1 MGYLN
6 GSAAWLIWFRLPI
19 CRSVT
24 FLQIYNKLVE
34 KLVNS
39 AEGNLIS
46 REKPISKGC
55 KFVDNLL
62 VKGKKNI
69 SEPVIPLCHLN
80 NFGERMSESWP
91 PKEIS
96 LDPGKRVLFLTKDL
110 ELIKRQLYDGLNLKM
125 SDVSPEDLLDDINTD
140 AMTPAWVCFDHK
152 PSEIAKNAYAGVM
165 HDGMRVFSEKALI
178 NGNFEVIVS
187 GQRKGTGSSRE
198 TAAQCERWAGIRI
211 VIASSFAPI
220 HERNNINLGQLMGD
234 YDMLARL
241 QNGESIPLDEFTS
254 RYDPVTK
261 LIIENGGLFP
271 FAEKLSND
279 EISLPPLDTPSG
291 PMTMAEKIIARN
303 LVGHVEGQCVKPHD
317 PVIAQV
323 QGGYS
328 HEFTTAQVHTF
339 LSEEYGESYQL
350 PNPNKFAV
358 FEDHLLYA
366 AHNPKFVPHM
376 GKVQTL
382 RDLQVEFQKHT
393 GVRDYSAVDGV
404 SPGICHQVARE
415 EFIEIGDFIQAT
427 DSHTCMGGASNALT
441 YGVGATEYASLVYS
455 GFTFVK
461 VPESIRFEL
470 IGKLNDGCTAKD
482 VILYILSDHAREEL
496 TLNRSMEFGGPGL
509 SSLSIDERATLCN
522 MATECSGRT
531 GICEADESL
540 YDWMENAQNLNRK
553 RMQIQSV
560 APDEEAVY
568 DGGIHTIDLSEI
580 VPMVAHPGNPDKGI
594 PSDPTNGANISDIGD
609 VSIDIAYGGSC
620 TAGKEDDMAYYAEV
634 CQAARDAGLKVKEGV
649 EFFIQFGSKQVKDLA
664 VKNGW
669 HELFESVGV
678 KLIDPGCGACIGAGP
693 GVSIQQ
699 AQVTVSAIN
708 RNFQGRSGPGKL
720 YLASPLTVAASA
732 FTGKIT
738 AWEDGCLES

>member
-1 MGYLN
+1 MTD
-6 GSAAWLIWFRLPI
+6 I
-19 CRSVT
+19 
-24 FLQIYNKLVE
+24 
-34 KLVNS
+34 
-39 AEGNLIS
+39 
-46 REKPISKGC
+46 
-55 KFVDNLL
+55 
-62 VKGKKNI
+62 
-69 SEPVIPLCHLN
+69 
-80 NFGERMSESWP
+80 WP
-91 PKEIS
+91 PEEVKLS
-96 LDPGKRVLFLTKDL
+96 PGKRVLFLTKNLD
-110 ELIKRQLYDGLNLKM
+110 LIKQQLYDGLNLKM

-140 AMTPAWVCFDHK
+140 AMTPAWVCFDHD
-152 PSEIAKNAYAGVM
+152 PAEIAKNAYAGLM
-165 HDGMRVFSEKALI
+165 QDGIRVFREKALI
-178 NGNFEVIVS
+178 DGGFEVIVS

-234 YDMLARL
+234 YEILERL
-241 QNGESIPLDEFTS
+241 QNGESVNLGEFTS

-271 FAEKLSND
+271 FASKLQSK
-279 EISLPPLDTPSG
+279 EIILPPLETPDC

-303 LVGHVEGQCVKPHD
+303 LVGQSDGQCVKPHD

-339 LSEEYGESYQL
+339 LSQEYGEDYTL
-350 PNPNKFAV
+350 PNPSKFAV

-376 GKVQTL
+376 DKVQTL

-393 GVRDYSAVDGV
+393 GVRDYSAKDGV

-415 EFIEIGDFIQAT
+415 EFIEVGDFIQAT

-441 YGVGATEYASLVYS
+441 YGVGATEYSSLVYS

-470 IGKLNDGCTAKD
+470 IGSLNDGCTAKD

-509 SSLSIDERATLCN
+509 TSLSIDERATLCN

-531 GICEADESL
+531 GICEPDDAL
-540 YDWMENAQNLNRK
+540 FDWMERSQGISRTLMEKMA
-553 RMQIQSV
+553 V
-560 APDEEAVY
+560 TPDKGAKY
-568 DGGIHTIDLSEI
+568 DGGIHVIDLGEI
-580 VPMVAHPGNPDKGI
+580 VPMVAHPGDPDQGI
-594 PSDPTNGANISDIGD
+594 PSDPTNGANISDIGE

-620 TAGKEDDMAYYAEV
+620 TAGKEDDISYYAMV
-634 CQAARDAGLKVKEGV
+634 CEAAEKMGLKVNENV
-649 EFFIQFGSKQVKDLA
+649 EFYIQYGSGLVKDLA
-664 VKNGW
+664 VRKGW
-669 HELFESVGV
+669 HDLFLRVGV

-693 GVSIQQ
+693 GVSIDQE
-699 AQVTVSAIN
+699 QVTVSAIN

-720 YLASPLTVAASA
+720 YLASPLTVATSA
-732 FTGKIT
+732 FTGHIS
-738 AWEDGCLES
+738 AWENGFFE

>member
-1 MGYLN
+1 MTD
-6 GSAAWLIWFRLPI
+6 I
-19 CRSVT
+19 
-24 FLQIYNKLVE
+24 
-34 KLVNS
+34 
-39 AEGNLIS
+39 
-46 REKPISKGC
+46 
-55 KFVDNLL
+55 
-62 VKGKKNI
+62 
-69 SEPVIPLCHLN
+69 
-80 NFGERMSESWP
+80 WP
-91 PKEIS
+91 PEEVKLS
-96 LDPGKRVLFLTKDL
+96 PGKRVLFLTKNLD
-110 ELIKRQLYDGLNLKM
+110 LIKQQLYDGLNLKM

-140 AMTPAWVCFDHK
+140 AMTPAWVCFDHD
-152 PSEIAKNAYAGVM
+152 PAEIAKNAYAGLM
-165 HDGMRVFSEKALI
+165 QDGIRVFREKALI
-178 NGNFEVIVS
+178 DGGFEVIVS

-234 YDMLARL
+234 YEILERL
-241 QNGESIPLDEFTS
+241 QNGESVNLGEFTS

-271 FAEKLSND
+271 FASKLQSK
-279 EISLPPLDTPSG
+279 EIILPPLETPDC

-303 LVGHVEGQCVKPHD
+303 LVGQSDGQCVKPHD

-339 LSEEYGESYQL
+339 LSQEYGEDYTL
-350 PNPNKFAV
+350 PNPSKFAV

-376 GKVQTL
+376 DKVQTL

-393 GVRDYSAVDGV
+393 GVRDYSAKDGV

-415 EFIEIGDFIQAT
+415 EFIEVGDFIQAT

-441 YGVGATEYASLVYS
+441 YGVGATEYSSLVYS

-470 IGKLNDGCTAKD
+470 IGSLNDGCTAKD

-509 SSLSIDERATLCN
+509 TSLSIDERATLCN

-531 GICEADESL
+531 GICEPDDAL
-540 YDWMENAQNLNRK
+540 FDWMEKAQGISRTLMEK
-553 RMQIQSV
+553 MSV
-560 APDEEAVY
+560 TPDEGAKY
-568 DGGIHTIDLSEI
+568 DGGIHVIDLGEI
-580 VPMVAHPGNPDKGI
+580 VPMVAHPGDPDKGI
-594 PSDPTNGANISDIGD
+594 PSDPTNGANISEIGE

-620 TAGKEDDMAYYAEV
+620 TAGKEDDISYYAMV
-634 CQAARDAGLKVKEGV
+634 CEAAEKMGLKVNENV
-649 EFFIQFGSKQVKDLA
+649 EFYIQYGSGLVKDLA
-664 VKNGW
+664 VRKGW
-669 HELFESVGV
+669 HDLFLRVGV

-693 GVSIQQ
+693 GVSIDQE
-699 AQVTVSAIN
+699 QVTVSAIN

-720 YLASPLTVAASA
+720 YLASPLTVATSA
-732 FTGKIT
+732 FTGHIS
-738 AWEDGCLES
+738 AWENGFFE

>member
-1 MGYLN
+1 MTD
-6 GSAAWLIWFRLPI
+6 F
-19 CRSVT
+19 
-24 FLQIYNKLVE
+24 
-34 KLVNS
+34 
-39 AEGNLIS
+39 
-46 REKPISKGC
+46 
-55 KFVDNLL
+55 
-62 VKGKKNI
+62 
-69 SEPVIPLCHLN
+69 
-80 NFGERMSESWP
+80 WP
-91 PKEIS
+91 PEEVKLS
-96 LDPGKRVLFLTKDL
+96 PGKRVLFLTKDL
-110 ELIKRQLYDGLNLKM
+110 DLIKQQLYDGLNLKM

-140 AMTPAWVCFDHK
+140 AMTPAWVCFDHD
-152 PSEIAKNAYAGVM
+152 PAEIAKNAYAGLM
-165 HDGMRVFSEKALI
+165 QDGIRVFRENALI
-178 NGNFEVIVS
+178 DGGFEVIVS

-234 YDMLARL
+234 YEMLERL
-241 QNGESIPLDEFTS
+241 QNGEEVNLEEFTS

-271 FAEKLSND
+271 FASKLQSK
-279 EISLPPLDTPSG
+279 EIVLPPLETPDC

-303 LVGHVEGQCVKPHD
+303 LVGQSEGQCVKPHD

-339 LSEEYGESYQL
+339 LSQEYGDDYTL
-350 PNPNKFAV
+350 PNPSKFAV

-376 GKVQTL
+376 DKVQTL

-393 GVRDYSAVDGV
+393 GVRDYSAKDGV

-415 EFIEIGDFIQAT
+415 EFIEVGDFIQAT

-441 YGVGATEYASLVYS
+441 YGVGATEYSSLVYS

-470 IGKLNDGCTAKD
+470 IGSLNDGCTAKD

-509 SSLSIDERATLCN
+509 TSLSIDERATLCN

-531 GICEADESL
+531 GICEPDDAL
-540 YDWMENAQNLNRK
+540 FDWMEKAQGISRTLMK
-553 RMQIQSV
+553 KMSV
-560 APDEEAVY
+560 TPDEGAKY
-568 DGGIHTIDLSEI
+568 DGGIHVIDLGEI
-580 VPMVAHPGNPDKGI
+580 VPMVAHPGDPDKGI
-594 PSDPTNGANISDIGD
+594 PSDPTNGANISEIGE

-620 TAGKEDDMAYYAEV
+620 TAGKEDDVAYYAMV
-634 CQAARDAGLKVKEGV
+634 CEAAEKMGLKVNENV
-649 EFFIQFGSKQVKDLA
+649 EFYIQYGSGLVKDLA
-664 VKNGW
+664 VRKGW
-669 HELFESVGV
+669 HDLFLRVGV

-693 GVSIQQ
+693 GVSIDQE
-699 AQVTVSAIN
+699 QVTVSAIN

-720 YLASPLTVAASA
+720 YLASPLTVATSA
-732 FTGKIT
+732 FTGHIS
-738 AWEDGCLES
+738 AWENGFFE